1 MIIFDVFFNKLQN
14 AIEEAEKERIRR
26 VENEKLRQAENL
38 QQINYDLEKLIEK
51 RDALWEQKKCLL
63 RELEMLNEDKVNNND
78 CERMDYSDRTVG

>member
-1 MIIFDVFFNKLQN
+1 
-14 AIEEAEKERIRR
+14 

-78 CERMDYSDRTVG
+78 CERLDYSDRTVG